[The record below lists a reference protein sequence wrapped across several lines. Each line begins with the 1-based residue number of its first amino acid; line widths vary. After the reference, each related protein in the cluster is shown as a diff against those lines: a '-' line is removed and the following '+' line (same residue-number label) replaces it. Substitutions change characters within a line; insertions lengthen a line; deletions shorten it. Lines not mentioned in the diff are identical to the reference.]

1 MALLELVTT
10 RPDWTEALSRAL
22 QRPAGVPERR
32 KAPADADA
40 DGEGSNG
47 HRRAA
52 DDLAWLRQAIE
63 EPEGHGLEM
72 IEGTAA
78 VAIWEADVDD
88 QAARLRDLDDR
99 GVLEAA
105 GFLLHPTP

>member
-1 MALLELVTT
+1 MALLELVNR

-22 QRPAGVPERR
+22 QRPPDVPERR
-32 KAPADADA
+32 KEPDAVES
-40 DGEGSNG
+40 DGVDG

-52 DDLAWLRQAIE
+52 DDLAWLRHAIE
-63 EPEGHGLEM
+63 EPEAHGLEQ

-78 VAIWEADVDD
+78 VAIWEADVDNG
-88 QAARLRDLDDR
+88 AARLVDLDAR